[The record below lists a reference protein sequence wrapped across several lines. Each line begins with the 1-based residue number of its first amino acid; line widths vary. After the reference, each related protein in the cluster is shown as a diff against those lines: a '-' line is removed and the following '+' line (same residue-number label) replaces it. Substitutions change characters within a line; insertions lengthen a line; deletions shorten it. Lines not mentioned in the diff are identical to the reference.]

1 MPMAFIEAET
11 YENKASEKRL
21 KKLTLFSLQDSNE
34 THDNTEIRER
44 QAGELALKT
53 EGGPTLK
60 EEQRFRELAMI

>member
-1 MPMAFIEAET
+1 MAFIEAET

-44 QAGELALKT
+44 
-53 EGGPTLK
+53 
-60 EEQRFRELAMI
+60 